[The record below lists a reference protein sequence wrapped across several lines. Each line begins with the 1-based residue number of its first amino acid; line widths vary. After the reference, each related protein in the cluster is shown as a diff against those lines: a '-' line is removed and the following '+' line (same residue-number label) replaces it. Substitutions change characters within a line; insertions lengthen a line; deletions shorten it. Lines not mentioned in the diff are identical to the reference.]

1 MIFRKIE
8 NRKKTV
14 ILKVY
19 LFSDD
24 LSVTRRRRRM
34 ARQLI
39 PDETTAV
46 LKQLLSPVETKN
58 DDPVVDLEPVCEKH
72 ISFEEAKTPIL
83 RKKSSEENH
92 IVSILKKNNPE
103 SGRFLS
109 YFIENILLKMFPHR
123 NMFLSSNLL
132 FFSHG
137 HANPLIKTRNPQETK
152 QS

>member
-1 MIFRKIE
+1 MLYRKIDFCQK
-8 NRKKTV
+8 NRRKIV
-14 ILKVY
+14 ILKIY
-19 LFSDD
+19 FFSDD

-46 LKQLLSPVETKN
+46 LKELLNPVETN
-58 DDPVVDLEPVCEKH
+58 HDESIGLDSELVVDLEPVCEKH

-103 SGRFLS
+103 SGKFL
-109 YFIENILLKMFPHR
+109 
-123 NMFLSSNLL
+123 
-132 FFSHG
+132 
-137 HANPLIKTRNPQETK
+137 
-152 QS
+152 